1 MSLVASMD
9 GTQCE
14 EDLMLYMEGMATIF
28 IHVLDYHLILVCL
41 YFCIPFLFSWFF
53 VLFSIGCS

>member
-14 EDLMLYMEGMATIF
+14 QAHILYMEGMVVIV
-28 IHVLDYHLILVCL
+28 IHVLDYHLVLVCL
-41 YFCIPFLFSWFF
+41 DFAFLSCL
-53 VLFSIGCS
+53 VGLL